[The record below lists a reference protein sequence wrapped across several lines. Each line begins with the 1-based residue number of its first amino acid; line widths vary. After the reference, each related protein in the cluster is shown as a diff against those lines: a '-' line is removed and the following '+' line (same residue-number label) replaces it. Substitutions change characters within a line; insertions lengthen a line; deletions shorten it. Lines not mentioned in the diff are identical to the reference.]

1 VANVPWLVANVPC
14 VVLAPKV
21 ACISDLSEFADNSFD
36 VVTSCY
42 GYMFVDDKQK
52 AIDETCR
59 VLKPGG
65 TLVAT
70 YWRTLPLQPVRALR
84 N

>member
-1 VANVPWLVANVPC
+1 MTD
-14 VVLAPKV
+14 LA
-21 ACISDLSEFADNSFD
+21 EFADNSFD

-42 GYMFVDDKQK
+42 GYMFVEDKQK
-52 AIDETCR
+52 AFEETFR

-70 YWRTLPLQPVRALR
+70 YWRYLPMIPVRGPAVSAR